1 MLAVGGRLRS
11 DRLDLSAGRVSVPTT
26 LSSACPEPAT
36 QERGQ
41 GKSYDVFYNLV
52 AEVAHRYSSSVFL
65 ESQVSRVHWA
75 GKNTGVSTRGQDPR
89 GHLGGRL
96 PLRHFLGTCLMPHAV
111 TFIISFGHHMTL
123 SGSSLHLIFQMKQ

>member
-52 AEVAHRYSSSVFL
+52 AEVAHLYSGSVFL

-96 PLRHFLGTCLMPHAV
+96 PPFHFLGTRLMPRTGSH
-111 TFIISFGHHMTL
+111 TL
-123 SGSSLHLIFQMKQ
+123 PSSSHSGIT